1 MEIVSGKLRG
11 LQLRP
16 PKGYEAR
23 PTSVRARQA
32 LFDSLGPL
40 DDLIVAD
47 LFAGTGAIGLE
58 AASRGAAHVL
68 FADSSRAS
76 CGIIRMNCE
85 KAEKIAETAQ
95 FDIVTGALPG
105 CCRRLA
111 SHAKPN
117 LIFADP
123 PYAESGTLL
132 TGLLGN
138 ADFTQWASNAL
149 LIWEIP
155 SKGGMPPPP
164 SSWRLENIREFGGVR
179 FFFFR
184 VQ

>member
-11 LQLRP
+11 LSLQP

-40 DDLIVAD
+40 DGLMVAD

-58 AASRGAAHVL
+58 AASRGASHVL

-76 CGIIRMNCE
+76 CGIIRTNCG
-85 KAEKIAETAQ
+85 KADKIAETAR
-95 FDIVTGALPG
+95 FDIVTGSLPN

-111 SHAKPN
+111 SHAKPD

-138 ADFTQWASNAL
+138 EDFTQWASNAR
-149 LIWEIP
+149 LIWEVP

-164 SSWRLENIREFGGVR
+164 SPWKLENIREFGGVR
-179 FFFFR
+179 FFFF
-184 VQ
+184 QIQ

>member
-11 LQLRP
+11 LQLRS
-16 PKGYEAR
+16 PKGVEAR

-40 DDLIVAD
+40 DGLAVAD

-58 AASRGAAHVL
+58 AASRGASSVL

-76 CGIIRMNCE
+76 CSMIRENCG
-85 KAEKIAETAQ
+85 KADKIAETAR
-95 FDIVTGALPG
+95 FDIVTGELPNCG
-105 CCRRLA
+105 RRLV
-111 SHAKPN
+111 SHAKPD

-132 TGLLGN
+132 SGLLKN
-138 ADFTQWASNAL
+138 ADFSRWASDAL
-149 LIWEIP
+149 LIWEVP
-155 SKGGMPPPP
+155 AKGGMPPPP
-164 SSWRLENIREFGGVR
+164 SPWKLENIREFGGVR

-184 VQ
+184 IG